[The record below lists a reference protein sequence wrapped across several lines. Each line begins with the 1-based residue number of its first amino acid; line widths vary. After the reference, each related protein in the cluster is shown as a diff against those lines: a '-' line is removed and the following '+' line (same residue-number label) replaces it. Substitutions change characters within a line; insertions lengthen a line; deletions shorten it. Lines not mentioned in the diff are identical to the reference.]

1 MSVLVLFFPLLTFS
15 TGSPQVGCHGQQS
28 CAAAGSA
35 SMLQAQIRDHN
46 EARLHGQTLAAANS
60 SYSSALFVHTK
71 DNQELFAKIAKCA
84 RDLKELI
91 ENFKNSDFVKKLCG
105 DASTGSAWN
114 CDPSKLSRTDFDD
127 LLQKF
132 QNTTVGQEALE
143 AWKEI
148 VDVVKKP
155 MAWIQDVINDWLPKL
170 KQAVTDTMDRLK
182 QSDMDGFFDLSS
194 WNLDSFKQLFEK
206 KDGKYGLT
214 RFFEASSYVA
224 EEIDASQVVTEILDL
239 TAGLF
244 QDVQTSLMALK
255 GKAGDFL
262 REKGIL
268 DAIQRVKRDIDA
280 FFAKVRR
287 DFLDFT
293 DAKAFFDNPENQAVW
308 TGKDVLQI
316 AALFLNPNDDG
327 KVIRKAIGEA
337 TKISV
342 TYQALKIMTQVSD
355 ARLLQV
361 SEFSVDKRIQM
372 SVSAESAHAD
382 KALNDEATMLKS
394 QMDDVANEI
403 QTKAPD
409 QALEESNSDSLPF
422 GLGDSS
428 V

>member
-35 SMLQAQIRDHN
+35 SMLQAQIRDHH

-84 RDLKELI
+84 KDLKGLI

-114 CDPSKLSRTDFDD
+114 CDPSKLSGADFDD
-127 LLQKF
+127 LLQQF
-132 QNTTVGQEALE
+132 QDTTVGQEALE

-155 MAWIQDVINDWLPKL
+155 MAWIQDVINEWLPKL
-170 KQAVTDTMDRLK
+170 KQVVTDTMDRLK
-182 QSDMDGFFDLSS
+182 EEGMDGYFDLSE
-194 WNLDSFKQLFEK
+194 WDLNSFKQLFEQ

-214 RFFEASSYVA
+214 RFFEASAYVA
-224 EEIDASQVVTEILDL
+224 AEIDASTVVTEILDL

-255 GKAGDFL
+255 GKPGDFM

-268 DAIQRVKRDIDA
+268 DAIQKVKRDIDA
-280 FFAKVRR
+280 FFTKVRR
-287 DFLDFT
+287 DLLDFT
-293 DAKAFFDNPENQAVW
+293 EAKAFFDNPENQAVW
-308 TGKDVLQI
+308 TGKNIVQI
-316 AALFLNPNDDG
+316 GLLYASGNE
-327 KVIRKAIGEA
+327 VIRKASFEA

-342 TYQALKIMTQVSD
+342 TYQALKLMTQVSN

-394 QMDDVANEI
+394 QMDDIDNEI
-403 QTKAPD
+403 KTKAPD